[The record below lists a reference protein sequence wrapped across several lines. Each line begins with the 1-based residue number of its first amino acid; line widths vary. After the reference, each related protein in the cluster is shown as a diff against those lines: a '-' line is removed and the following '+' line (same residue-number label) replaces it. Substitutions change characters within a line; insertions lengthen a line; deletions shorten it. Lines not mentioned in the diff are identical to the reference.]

1 MENTTTS
8 QMSGGMAEALV
19 LKIFADNNFTLTED
33 LKKEYVPELS
43 AQLEQRI
50 GLHLITKIAEDRLDD
65 YAALI
70 DKDDATAEEWS
81 TFWQSAV
88 PNFEDEMKTIV
99 DDFSNSVKEVMA
111 M

>member
-1 MENTTTS
+1 MENTTAP
-8 QMSGGMAEALV
+8 QMSGDMAEALV
-19 LKIFADNNFTLTED
+19 LKIFADNNFELTDE

-50 GLHLITKIAEDRLDD
+50 GLHLITKIPEDRLDE

-70 DKDDATAEEWS
+70 DKDDATADDWS

-88 PNFEDEMKTIV
+88 PNFEGEMKTIV
-99 DDFSNSVKEVMA
+99 DDFSTSVKDVMA